1 MSFDPLI
8 QAMQDNP
15 ELVEELNA
23 AKTPRERD
31 AVLDAHGIEK
41 PTMDSEFPDP
51 AAGSSGDIDPLS
63 FSLDLPSKQNRRPP
77 TPSPFSKKPT
87 I

>member
-41 PTMDSEFPDP
+41 PTMD
-51 AAGSSGDIDPLS
+51 
-63 FSLDLPSKQNRRPP
+63 
-77 TPSPFSKKPT
+77 
-87 I
+87 

>member
-51 AAGSSGDIDPLS
+51 AAGKSGALDPLS
-63 FSLDLPSKQNRRPP
+63 FSLELPSKQSHRVRPQ
-77 TPSPFSKKPT
+77 PFIKKPS
-87 I
+87 

>member
-8 QAMQDNP
+8 QAIQDNP

-31 AVLDAHGIEK
+31 AILDAHGIEK

-51 AAGSSGDIDPLS
+51 AAGNIDPLN
-63 FSLDLPSKQNRRPP
+63 FSLELPSKQSHRVRPQ
-77 TPSPFSKKPT
+77 PFIKKPS
-87 I
+87 